1 MPNIGLALSGGGNRA
16 SVFNLGVLLYLAD
29 AGKNTDVRS
38 IASVS
43 GGSVTNGYV
52 AQLGNYDRVTATK
65 FRIGIMPLIARL
77 GSKGTLWAW
86 WGTWLY
92 LAWMILNVLAIVA
105 IAFIPWNSLPVRLLI
120 SLIAFAVVGKMGFE
134 KRGAV
139 CGRAFASTLYS
150 PNGKAT
156 RLSETGSVL
165 IDHVFCATD
174 LHAGEHIYFSG
185 NFICSFRFGWGTPA
199 NLPLHVAVQASAAF
213 PGAFPPR
220 ILATGP
226 HRFRDGKH
234 RSRFMFLQDGGAY
247 DNMAEQWPMGIRNR
261 KERWPGHARDL
272 VELDEVVVVNASTNM
287 RWEPINRLLIP
298 VINEVLAMKRVI
310 DVLYDNTTTVRR
322 RFLMSEFDIAEKS
335 GGTPRGT
342 LVMLEQS
349 PFRVPSAFLR
359 DEEHWPARA
368 ARARVALASLGDTQD
383 SWNEIVRLNCAVPT
397 TFRSL
402 GNEVVARLLYQAYV
416 TAMCNLHVI
425 LGYPL
430 LSIPQ
435 LADFEALVTEA
446 SQTADA

>member
-52 AQLGNYDRVTATK
+52 AQLGNYDRGTAAE
-65 FRIGIMPLIARL
+65 FRAATMPLTARL
-77 GSKGTLWAW
+77 ASKGTLWAW

-92 LAWMILNVLAIVA
+92 LAGMILSVLAIVA
-105 IAFIPWNSLPVRLLI
+105 IAFVPWSSLPVRLLV
-120 SLIAFAVVGKMGFE
+120 SLIVLAIVGKMGFE

-139 CGRAFASTLYS
+139 CGCAFASTLFS
-150 PNGKAT
+150 PNGKAI
-156 RLSETGSVL
+156 RLSETGSVA
-165 IDHVFCATD
+165 IDHVFCATE
-174 LHAGEHIYFSG
+174 LHAGEHLYFSG
-185 NFICSFRFGWGTPA
+185 NFICSYRFGWGTPA

-220 ILATGP
+220 ILAASP
-226 HRFRDGKH
+226 HHFRDGKNSA
-234 RSRFMFLQDGGAY
+234 RCMFLQDGGAY
-247 DNMAEQWPMGIRNR
+247 DNMADQWPMGIRTR
-261 KERWPGHARDL
+261 KDRWPGHARDL

-287 RWEPINRLLIP
+287 RWGPINRLLIP
-298 VINEVLAMKRVI
+298 IINEVLSMKRVI

-322 RFLMSEFDIAEKS
+322 RFLMSEFDSAEKS
-335 GGTPRGT
+335 GGTPRGA

-349 PFRVPSAFLR
+349 PFRVASVFLH
-359 DEEHWPARA
+359 DEERWPTRA
-368 ARARVALASLGDTQD
+368 ARAKVAIASLGETENA
-383 SWNEIVRLNCAVPT
+383 WNKIVRQNCAVPT

-430 LSIPQ
+430 LPMPQ

-446 SQTADA
+446 SQAPGA